1 MELWTTRLSGL
12 NRPEI
17 YIVDR
22 DDEPPK
28 NPKYQR
34 HLDLWLGEG
43 KLAFCTNKR
52 EMENYIHPNCIKKIF
67 PDYYYGIGNGFE
79 DIPEQLAQTIHEASD
94 SEVSWNGIQQ
104 NKEKLK
110 KKSSNAKKRLNQECV
125 KEMNLELL
133 GQIDADGEILSW
145 FEKIQE
151 QLTTTEE

>member
-22 DDEPPK
+22 DDKPPK
-28 NPKYQR
+28 DPKYQKY
-34 HLDLWLGEG
+34 LNLWSGEG
-43 KLAFCTNKR
+43 KPAFCTNKR
-52 EMENYIHPNCIKKIF
+52 EMENYIHPNCIKEIF
-67 PDYYYGIGNGFE
+67 PDYNYDIGNGFE

-94 SEVSWNGIQQ
+94 SEVSWNDIQQ

-125 KEMNLELL
+125 K
-133 GQIDADGEILSW
+133 AVSYTH
-145 FEKIQE
+145 
-151 QLTTTEE
+151 LTLPTKA